1 MAGLGVGPE
10 EFALFRIVDPDQR
23 ADALERRL
31 SPALVR
37 IGNDIAGG
45 LSRIAG
51 ASLSPQGVKLARR
64 KDVPPEEVFVAFCA
78 GDKGYRAVPY
88 LALAVTR
95 AQLHARVAVRAA
107 ADRDGIMRR
116 TLEREATNLARRG
129 KPFRKLRS
137 YAGWDYEDL
146 PEIAPAHSAA
156 FWREL
161 AELLAPDLERNG
173 SAGLDVG
180 VAWSSEEAR
189 SLGIGDVLGTFRDLA
204 PLYKLLANAR

>member
-23 ADALERRL
+23 ADALESRL

-37 IGNDIAGG
+37 IGDEIVGG
-45 LSRIAG
+45 LSRVAG
-51 ASLSPQGVKLARR
+51 ASLSPHAVKLARR

-78 GDKGYRAVPY
+78 GDQGFRAVPY

-95 AQLHARVAVRAA
+95 AQLPARVAVRAV

-116 TLEREATNLARRG
+116 ALEREAGTLARRG

-137 YAGWDYEDL
+137 YAGWDYEEL

-156 FWREL
+156 FWQEL
-161 AELLAPDLERNG
+161 AELLTPDLERNG
-173 SAGLDVG
+173 SAGIDVG